1 MKKLTTILT
10 ISLLVVLSLLV
21 SAQAQSNKP
30 YTEGTVWS
38 VQYVQTKSGM
48 GDTYLKDLSEN
59 WVKVVKEAQKEGLI
73 MSYKVLSA
81 QPSAKTDCDLMLLI
95 QFKNY
100 AALDGLSDKMDAI
113 AKKVIGTEDKQ
124 HKDAITRNDMRD
136 LLGGKMAQELIFK

>member
-1 MKKLTTILT
+1 MKKLTAAITMT
-10 ISLLVVLSLLV
+10 FLVVLSV
-21 SAQAQSNKP
+21 IVNAQAQSEKP

-48 GDTYLKDLSEN
+48 GETYLKDLSEN

-81 QPSAKTDCDLMLLI
+81 QPSAKTDWDLMLLI

-100 AALDGLSDKMDAI
+100 ADLDGLSDKMDAI
-113 AKKVIGTEDKQ
+113 AKKVIGNQDKQ
-124 HKDAITRNDMRD
+124 HKDAINRNDMRT
-136 LLGGKMAQELIFK
+136 LLGGKLAQELIFK